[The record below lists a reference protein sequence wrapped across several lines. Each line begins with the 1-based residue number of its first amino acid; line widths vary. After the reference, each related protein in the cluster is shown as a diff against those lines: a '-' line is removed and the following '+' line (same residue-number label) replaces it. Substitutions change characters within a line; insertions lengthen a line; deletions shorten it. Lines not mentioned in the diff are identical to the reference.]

1 MRWLQVAIC
10 ALYAFVNVNM
20 MRTPDRS
27 CARTCVSECN
37 AHVPWDTELP
47 AELWLVVL
55 RHMSLM
61 QLRLLKTVS
70 HSMANRCRR
79 VLRSKEWQAWSVND
93 YALEREVSTQA
104 TQSYTLPMTVRFF
117 DEHLQERPLRGTI
130 HRLKLKL
137 VRRVKT
143 DVRPIDSLV
152 ASNWSLFRLSDE
164 GDVEVQV
171 VDMLIEV
178 HGYGLCGSEYTLR
191 RLLADVVLGGSHAVE
206 NHEAAE
212 HLAQRLCDTRITQA
226 VEEDGTPS
234 WGDVEEDGCQMPTWQ
249 LFGHIGPVT
258 NIGGELEWTMHR
270 VTHQNQH
277 GRDLAYLDL
286 LHLCANF
293 PGLLT

>member
-1 MRWLQVAIC
+1 
-10 ALYAFVNVNM
+10 M
-20 MRTPDRS
+20 MRTS
-27 CARTCVSECN
+27 GAACARACASECN

-79 VLRSKEWQAWSVND
+79 VLRSKEWQAWSAND
-93 YALEREVSTQA
+93 YALELEVATQA
-104 TQSYTLPMTVRFF
+104 TQSYALPMTVRIL
-117 DEHLQERPLRGTI
+117 DDHLQMRPLHGTI

-137 VRRVKT
+137 VRRVTT
-143 DVRPIDSLV
+143 DVRAIDSLV
-152 ASNWSLFRLSDE
+152 GTNWSFFRLSDE
-164 GDVEVQV
+164 GDVDVQV

-178 HGYGLCGSEYTLR
+178 RGYGLCGSEYTLR

-206 NHEAAE
+206 NHQAAD
-212 HLAQRLCDTRITQA
+212 HLARKLCDTRITQE

-234 WGDVEEDGCQMPTWQ
+234 WGDVEENGCQMPFWQ
-249 LFGHIGPVT
+249 LLQQIGPVT
-258 NIGGELEWTMHR
+258 NVGGELEWAMHR
-270 VTHQNQH
+270 VTHQNNH
-277 GRDLAYLDL
+277 GRDVAYLDA

>member
-1 MRWLQVAIC
+1 
-10 ALYAFVNVNM
+10 
-20 MRTPDRS
+20 MRTSDAS
-27 CARTCVSECN
+27 CARACASACN

-47 AELWLVVL
+47 AELWLIVL

-79 VLRSKEWQAWSVND
+79 VLRSKEWQAWSAND
-93 YALEREVSTQA
+93 YALEREVATQA
-104 TQSYTLPMTVRFF
+104 TQSYTLPMTVRIL
-117 DEHLQERPLRGTI
+117 DEHLQMRPLHGTI

-143 DVRPIDSLV
+143 DARPIDSLL
-152 ASNWSLFRLSDE
+152 ASNWSLFHLEDP
-164 GDVEVQV
+164 GDVNVQV

-178 HGYGLCGSEYTLR
+178 RGYGLCGSEYTLR
-191 RLLADVVLGGSHAVE
+191 RLLADVVLGGSHAAE

-212 HLAQRLCDTRITQA
+212 HLAQRLCDTRITQE

-234 WGDVEEDGCQMPTWQ
+234 WGDVEEDGCQMPAWQ
-249 LFGHIGPVT
+249 LFAHIGPVT

-286 LHLCANF
+286 LHLCANH